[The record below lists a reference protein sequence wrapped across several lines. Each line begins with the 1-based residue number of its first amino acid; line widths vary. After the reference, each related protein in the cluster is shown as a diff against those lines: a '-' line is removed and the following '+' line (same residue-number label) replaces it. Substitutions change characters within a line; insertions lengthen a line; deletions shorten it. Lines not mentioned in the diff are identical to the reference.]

1 MAAFADLTINDGAA
15 TPVARTFKVKK
26 TVGTKSSWEERSGGV
41 PVGYWR
47 LDSETRDTTELR
59 RVKLHAVLPVL
70 EAVSGANPSGF
81 IPAPAVAYSN
91 FVNIEFGMSQRSSQ
105 LDRNHLYATA
115 KNALALAIF
124 GGMIT
129 SGDEIAG

>member
-1 MAAFADLTINDGAA
+1 MAAFADLTISDGAA
-15 TPVARTFKVKK
+15 TPVARTFKTKK
-26 TVGTKSSWEERSGGV
+26 TVGTKSSWEERSGGI

-47 LDSETRDTTELR
+47 LDSETRDTQELR

-81 IPAPAVAYSN
+81 TPAPAVAYSDFFN
-91 FVNIEFGMSQRSSQ
+91 MEFGMSQRSSA
-105 LDRNHLYATA
+105 LDRSHLYAVA

-124 GGMIT
+124 GGMIKD
-129 SGDEIAG
+129 GDEIAG